1 MGSLSSAIENV
12 EFERHASEDIIAT
25 SAAMQGFR
33 IDMEDH
39 HTICLRLPNHPN
51 HAFIGLYDGHSG
63 AAASKILS
71 QKFWREI
78 DLLTEIT
85 KSNLD
90 DIVRTMDQQ
99 WSKDARRAEGS
110 TVLFAVIERPNNNS
124 KFYKVLVGWGGDSRG
139 IAVKGGK
146 LEDLTIDH
154 KPSNPEE
161 KARIENANGWVNND
175 RVDGELAVSR
185 SFGDWNMK
193 DDNNGTLRYHELKVT
208 CVLEFKEIELEE
220 GDCVLLSCDGL
231 TEQLENK
238 DIFDKLM
245 ELKKKYPNDADRVL
259 DGLMQRALESGS
271 KDNMSTIL
279 VEFREGHTFYE
290 HYRDRMRTCRP
301 GPLAANLNK
310 NRFFDAY
317 IKNIEAMGL
326 KDCKE
331 LRRAAYLRDRR
342 RVQEEYS
349 GARTKVQANPL
360 LENIITALVND
371 RAQLVLE
378 ESKEDENDADKLA
391 KRDKKLDQIQKAED
405 SLETTNFLCVE
416 EPKKAPYSAFD
427 ETELMLTP
435 DHEYYMA
442 FILKKLNGD
451 SDEKNMLSLDE
462 NDTGAWNSI
471 EAKYSIGESVTV
483 IEDRSILEKEF
494 KKLGIT
500 FNDKS
505 LQCIGKLGRVVI
517 VEGKRANVCFENIGE
532 IYFPVTAIRPLVIL
546 SYEVKQIL
554 EQVCKEIT
562 EESNSNKKMS
572 KHMHWE
578 LTLNHVRELL
588 GIIYPKMNNREIAE
602 LTLQWKESY
611 GIHQAGL
618 YTAFSQIQGKD
629 KDELNTLTARMK
641 EFLSTKL
648 CKVQIGMDDDLHV
661 LYVPV
666 ENTTLLDIAE
676 RVSERLEC
684 DLKSV
689 FLTLQDRGP
698 GKRYTSE
705 NPLKDLKL
713 AKVVEPLL
721 NKKIKVYAGLSNAKK
736 NGGDEDLKL
745 DDRDE

>member
-12 EFERHASEDIIAT
+12 EYERHASEDIIAT
-25 SAAMQGFR
+25 SAAMQGYR

-63 AAASKILS
+63 SAASKFLS
-71 QKFWREI
+71 EKFWREI

-85 KSNLD
+85 RSNLD
-90 DIVRTMDQQ
+90 DIVRTMDEH
-99 WSKDARRAEGS
+99 WSKDPRRAEGS
-110 TVLFAVIERPNNNS
+110 TVLFAVIERPNDNS

-139 IAVKGGK
+139 IAVKDGK
-146 LEDLTIDH
+146 YEELTIDH

-193 DDNNGTLRYHELKVT
+193 DDNNGTLKYHELKVT
-208 CVLEFKEIELEE
+208 CVLEFKEIELKE

-231 TEQLENK
+231 TEQLENT

-245 ELKKKYPNDADRVL
+245 ELRKKHPKDADIVL
-259 DGLMQRALESGS
+259 DGLMQTAKHSGS

-279 VEFREGHTFYE
+279 VEFREGGPFYE
-290 HYRDRMRTCRP
+290 SYRDRMRTCRP
-301 GPLAANLNK
+301 GPLAFNLNK

-342 RVQEEYS
+342 NAQDEYL
-349 GARTKVQANPL
+349 GTRTKVEASP
-360 LENIITALVND
+360 LENIITALVSD
-371 RAQLVLE
+371 PSQLVLE
-378 ESKEDENDADKLA
+378 ESKEDENDADKQA
-391 KRDKKLDQIQKAED
+391 KRDKKLEQIQKAED
-405 SLETTNFLCVE
+405 LLETTNFSFVE
-416 EPKKAPYSAFD
+416 EPKKAPYSAFND
-427 ETELMLTP
+427 IELLLTP

-442 FILKKLNGD
+442 FNRKNAD

-462 NDTGAWNSI
+462 NETGAWNCI

-483 IEDRSILEKEF
+483 VEDRSILEKECE
-494 KKLGIT
+494 KLGIA
-500 FNDKS
+500 FNEKR
-505 LQCIGKLGRVVI
+505 LQCVGKQGRVVI
-517 VEGKRANVCFENIGE
+517 VTGKRANVCFGNIGE

-546 SYEVKQIL
+546 SYEVKQLL

-562 EESNSNKKMS
+562 EEANSNKMMS
-572 KHMHWE
+572 KSMHWG
-578 LTLNHVRELL
+578 LTLSHVRELL

-602 LTLQWKESY
+602 HTMHWKEAY

-618 YTAFSQIQGKD
+618 FTALSQIQAKD
-629 KDELNTLTARMK
+629 KDELNTITAMMK
-641 EFLSTKL
+641 EFLSTKQ
-648 CKVQIGMDDDLHV
+648 CKVQIGMNDDMHA

-666 ENTTLLDIAE
+666 EKTTLLDIAE

-684 DLKSV
+684 DLNSV
-689 FLTLQDRGP
+689 FLTLEDSGA

-705 NPLKDLKL
+705 NALKDIKL

-721 NKKIKVYAGLSNAKK
+721 NKKIKIYAGLSNAKK
-736 NGGDEDLKL
+736 KEGNEDLKL
-745 DDRDE
+745 DDRD